1 MNSYSPESLEE
12 NAIQSGSSLM
22 NAAHFQEGWYQEMK
36 YPLQR
41 EKSFE
46 AVNGKKIKIVEVYGD
61 KPVDELLKA
70 FSEYISNLLGDM
82 A

>member
-1 MNSYSPESLEE
+1 MNSYSTGGLEE
-12 NAIQSGSSLM
+12 NAIQNGSSLM
-22 NAAHFQEGWYQEMK
+22 NVAQFQEGQYQEMK
-36 YPLQR
+36 YPLQG

-46 AVNGKKIKIVEVYGD
+46 AVNGKKIKIIEVFGD
-61 KPVDELLKA
+61 KPVDELLKT